1 MWSGGKD
8 SYLALTRARRQGL
21 SVATLVNIYDQASGR
36 VRFHATRPELIAAQ
50 AFALGLR
57 LHQHAAPAAGYEE
70 TFQRALAQL
79 AASGHRGVVFG
90 NIHLA
95 DVRAWFETR
104 VVAAGLEHVEPLWL
118 ESPTALLAEF
128 VDGGA
133 QALVTCVELAKLP
146 GAWLGR
152 AVDEGFVIDI
162 ARVPGVDPCGER
174 GEYHSFVYDGPLFE
188 HPVAW
193 RPGPI
198 HEAGGFAE
206 LELLPR

>member
-8 SYLALTRARRQGL
+8 SYLALNRVRRQGPR
-21 SVATLVNIYDQASGR
+21 VATLVNIYDQASGL

-57 LHQHAAPAAGYEE
+57 LHQHAAPPGGYED
-70 TFQRALAQL
+70 TFRRALAQL

-95 DVRAWFETR
+95 DVRAWFEDR
-104 VVAAGLEHVEPLWL
+104 VRGAGLEHLEPLWL
-118 ESPTALLAEF
+118 ESPAALLAEF
-128 VDGGA
+128 VDSGA
-133 QALVTCVELAKLP
+133 RALVTCIELVKLP

-152 AVDEGFVIDI
+152 TVDEGFLTDI

-174 GEYHSFVYDGPLFE
+174 GEYHTFVHSSPLFD
-188 HPVAW
+188 HPIAW

-206 LELLPR
+206 LELLAR